1 MRATPWHTQHTEHVP
16 PPLAAAAAAVIGALG
31 LAFAPP
37 AAAALSPSQLA
48 LVIND
53 DEPNSV
59 AIGALYREA
68 RDIPD
73 KNIVHVRI
81 PKSPRQLT
89 PEQFAPL
96 RRQIVDRLGPD
107 IRAVLMVWTAPYA
120 VGCNSITSA
129 LTLGYDAAQCAAPCG
144 PGKPSGYYGTD
155 PLPPAAAA
163 LKISMLMP
171 TASLPLAKE
180 LIARG
185 ATRYF
190 RFPAASAYYLA
201 TSDGL
206 RSVRA
211 RLFPP
216 AGKVAS
222 HDLTI
227 KPMRADA
234 LEGAQDIMIY
244 QTGMVR
250 VDKLETL
257 RFLPGALADHLTS
270 TGGDLLGDGQMSS
283 LRWLEA
289 GATASYG
296 TVSEPCNHLQK
307 FPHPTVLLKR
317 YLSGDSAVEAY
328 WRSVAWPAQ
337 GVFIGEPLAAPYA
350 R

>member
-1 MRATPWHTQHTEHVP
+1 MRVSPCHTLV
-16 PPLAAAAAAVIGALG
+16 AVVIAVSAALG
-31 LAFAPP
+31 LAGP
-37 AAAALSPSQLA
+37 AAAALTSSQLA
-48 LVIND
+48 LVVND

-59 AIGALYREA
+59 AIGALYRDA
-68 RDIPD
+68 RDIPE

-96 RRQIVDRLGPD
+96 RQQILDRLGPD

-129 LTLGYDAAQCAAPCG
+129 LTLGYDAAQCATPCG
-144 PGKPSGYYGTD
+144 PGKPSAYFAAD
-155 PLPPAAAA
+155 QVSPAMAAM
-163 LKISMLMP
+163 KISMLMP
-171 TASLPLAKE
+171 TGSLPLAKA
-180 LIARG
+180 LIERG
-185 ATRYF
+185 GTRYF
-190 RFPAASAYYLA
+190 RFPAASAYYLT

-206 RSVRA
+206 RSVRS

-216 AGKVAS
+216 AARLAS

-227 KPMRADA
+227 KRLNADA
-234 LEGAQDIMIY
+234 LEDAQDIMIY
-244 QTGMVR
+244 QTGVVR
-250 VDKLETL
+250 VDKLNTL

-270 TGGDLLGDGQMSS
+270 TGGDLLSDAQMSS

-296 TVSEPCNHLQK
+296 TVSEPCNHVQK

-317 YLSGDSAVEAY
+317 YLSGDSAIEAY
-328 WRSVAWPAQ
+328 WKSVAWPAQ

>member
-1 MRATPWHTQHTEHVP
+1 VRASPCDTRGTPV
-16 PPLAAAAAAVIGALG
+16 AGAVIAALALG
-31 LAFAPP
+31 LAWAGP
-37 AAAALSPSQLA
+37 AAAALAPSQLA
-48 LVIND
+48 LVVND

-59 AIGALYREA
+59 AIGALYRDA
-68 RDIPD
+68 RAIPE

-96 RRQIVDRLGPD
+96 RQQILDRLGPD

-129 LTLGYDAAQCAAPCG
+129 LTLGYDAAQCSAPCG
-144 PGKPSGYYGTD
+144 PGKPSGWFGAD
-155 PLPPAAAA
+155 QVSPAMAAM
-163 LKISMLMP
+163 KISMLMP
-171 TASLPLAKE
+171 TGSVPLAKE

-185 ATRYF
+185 GTRYF
-190 RFPAASAYYLA
+190 RFPVASAYYLT
-201 TSDGL
+201 TSDSL
-206 RSVRA
+206 RSVRS

-227 KPMRADA
+227 KRLSADA
-234 LEGAQDIMIY
+234 LEDAQDVMIY
-244 QTGMVR
+244 QTGIVK
-250 VDKLETL
+250 VDKLDTL

-270 TGGDLLGDGQMSS
+270 TGGDLLGEGQMSS

-296 TVSEPCNHLQK
+296 TVSEPCNHVQK

-317 YLSGDSAVEAY
+317 YLSGDSAIEAY
-328 WRSVAWPAQ
+328 WKSVAWPAQ
-337 GVFIGEPLAAPYA
+337 GVFIGDPLAAPYA

>member
-1 MRATPWHTQHTEHVP
+1 VRVSPCHT
-16 PPLAAAAAAVIGALG
+16 LAAGAVAVALG
-31 LAFAPP
+31 LAGP
-37 AAAALSPSQLA
+37 AAAALGPSQLA

-59 AIGALYREA
+59 AVGALYRDA
-68 RDIPD
+68 RDIPE

-96 RRQIVDRLGPD
+96 RQQILDRLGPD

-120 VGCNSITSA
+120 VGCNAITSA

-144 PGKPSGYYGTD
+144 PGKPSAYFAAD
-155 PLPPAAAA
+155 QASPAMAAM
-163 LKISMLMP
+163 KISMLMP
-171 TASLPLAKE
+171 TGSLPLAKA
-180 LIARG
+180 LIERG
-185 ATRYF
+185 GTRYF
-190 RFPAASAYYLA
+190 RFPAAGAYYLT

-222 HDLTI
+222 HELTI
-227 KPMRADA
+227 KRLSADA
-234 LEGAQDIMIY
+234 LEDAQDVMIY
-244 QTGMVR
+244 QTGMAR
-250 VDKLETL
+250 VDKLNTL

-270 TGGDLLGDGQMSS
+270 TGGDLLGDAQMSS

-296 TVSEPCNHLQK
+296 TVSEPCNHVQK

-317 YLSGDSAVEAY
+317 YLSGDSAIEAY
-328 WRSVAWPAQ
+328 WKSVAWPAQ
-337 GVFIGEPLAAPYA
+337 GVFIGDPLAAPYA

>member
-1 MRATPWHTQHTEHVP
+1 MRATPWHRQHQRPTP
-16 PPLAAAAAAVIGALG
+16 AAVAVAVIGALG
-31 LAFAPP
+31 LTLAGA

-48 LVIND
+48 LVVND
-53 DEPNSV
+53 DEPNSL
-59 AIGALYREA
+59 AIGALYRDA
-68 RDIPD
+68 RGIPE

-96 RRQIVDRLGPD
+96 RQQILDRLGPD

-144 PGKPSGYYGTD
+144 PGKPSAYYGTD
-155 PLPPAAAA
+155 PLSPAAAA
-163 LKISMLMP
+163 MKISMLMP
-171 TASLPLAKE
+171 TASLPLARE

-185 ATRYF
+185 GTRYF
-190 RFPAASAYYLA
+190 RFPAASAYYLT

-234 LEGAQDIMIY
+234 LEGAQDIMFY

-270 TGGDLLGDGQMSS
+270 TGGDLLGDAQMSS

-337 GVFIGEPLAAPYA
+337 GLFIGEPLAAPYA